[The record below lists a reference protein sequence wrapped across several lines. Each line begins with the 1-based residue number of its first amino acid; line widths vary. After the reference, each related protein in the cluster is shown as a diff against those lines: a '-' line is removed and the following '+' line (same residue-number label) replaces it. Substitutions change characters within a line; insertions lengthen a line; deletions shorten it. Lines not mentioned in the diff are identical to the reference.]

1 MVEEPPAEGS
11 SEGVAAACHVSATG
25 GTGGAAVFFAT
36 VTVAVTPDSTPSRT
50 SSSVCTA
57 SSVSDSFAANVTV
70 ALHFFGSEST
80 IVQG

>member
-36 VTVAVTPDSTPSRT
+36 VTVAVTPTRSLRTLPLHST
-50 SSSVCTA
+50 SSDQNQPSCR
-57 SSVSDSFAANVTV
+57 DNPDW
-70 ALHFFGSEST
+70 
-80 IVQG
+80 